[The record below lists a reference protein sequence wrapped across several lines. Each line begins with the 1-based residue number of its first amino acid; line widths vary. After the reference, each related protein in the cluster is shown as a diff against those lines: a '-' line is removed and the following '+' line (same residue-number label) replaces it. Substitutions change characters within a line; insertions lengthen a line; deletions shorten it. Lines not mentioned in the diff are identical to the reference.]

1 MAGLLL
7 YKIRYIYNFL
17 WKSYMHLVGLEPSTS
32 LDLALTTTRGGGAI
46 EARAHWTLG
55 IFIIAKD

>member
-1 MAGLLL
+1 
-7 YKIRYIYNFL
+7 
-17 WKSYMHLVGLEPSTS
+17 MHLVGLEPSTS